1 MKLLLKQPLD
11 IIRIKNITE
20 SKIVLEKGIT
30 FNKETDN
37 QNEDL
42 NTTFEAIE
50 YETEKNIK

>member
-1 MKLLLKQPLD
+1 MKLLLKQSLD